1 MTQVSQQGVLFCDTL
16 RAPKIPSRRK
26 LLLNNNLQVT
36 SHMAQPVPLLSAS
49 VGATNHIM
57 RRLMKKNREDT
68 GSSEPIG
75 IVISRG
81 DRTEPTPVFSA
92 YIWGP
97 APKAI
102 KESATRAA

>member
-1 MTQVSQQGVLFCDTL
+1 MKQN
-16 RAPKIPSRRK
+16 RK
-26 LLLNNNLQVT
+26 
-36 SHMAQPVPLLSAS
+36 
-49 VGATNHIM
+49 
-57 RRLMKKNREDT
+57 DT
-68 GSSEPIG
+68 GSNEPIG

-97 APKAI
+97 VPEPI

>member
-1 MTQVSQQGVLFCDTL
+1 MPLQVSSDGAHNQ
-16 RAPKIPSRRK
+16 R
-26 LLLNNNLQVT
+26 
-36 SHMAQPVPLLSAS
+36 LSA
-49 VGATNHIM
+49 
-57 RRLMKKNREDT
+57 LMKKNRKDN

-97 APKAI
+97 VPDAKPEPAI
-102 KESATRAA
+102 RAA

>member
-1 MTQVSQQGVLFCDTL
+1 
-16 RAPKIPSRRK
+16 
-26 LLLNNNLQVT
+26 
-36 SHMAQPVPLLSAS
+36 
-49 VGATNHIM
+49 M
-57 RRLMKKNREDT
+57 RRLMKQNRKDT
-68 GSSEPIG
+68 GSPEPIG

-97 APKAI
+97 APEAI

>member
-1 MTQVSQQGVLFCDTL
+1 MVHEFKKPGNF
-16 RAPKIPSRRK
+16 
-26 LLLNNNLQVT
+26 
-36 SHMAQPVPLLSAS
+36 
-49 VGATNHIM
+49 
-57 RRLMKKNREDT
+57 MKKIRKDN

-97 APKAI
+97 VP
-102 KESATRAA
+102 EPVTEPATRAA